1 MVVNV
6 YYCRMTQ
13 TRRRGAVLEDA
24 LRMAAIAEL
33 TEGGYPGLT
42 MEGVAARAQTG
53 KAAVYRRW
61 PTKQALVLDALRHVI
76 PPLTEPDPNG
86 TARENLRE
94 IFTALRKVLAGETG
108 FPGLAI
114 AFTLLSD
121 PPLRAAFVDSIVAPR
136 LTVIASILDRAVRTG
151 ELPPG
156 ARTPLA
162 AQVGPALIVQTFM
175 LTGAPPTDADLTR
188 ILDTVLPATDPMIY

>member
-1 MVVNV
+1 VTVNV
-6 YYCRMTQ
+6 YYCRVTQ

-33 TEGGYPGLT
+33 TESGYPSLT

-61 PTKQALVLDALRHVI
+61 PTKQALVLDALRHAM
-76 PPLTEPDPNG
+76 PPLPEPDPNG
-86 TARENLRE
+86 TARDNLRE
-94 IFTALRKVLAGETG
+94 VFTTLRQVLAGETG
-108 FPGLAI
+108 FPGLAV
-114 AFTLLSD
+114 AFSLLSD
-121 PPLRAAFVDSIVAPR
+121 PPLRTAFVDSIVAPR
-136 LTVIASILDRAVRTG
+136 LTVITAILDRAEQTG

-156 ARTPLA
+156 ARTPMA
-162 AQVGPALIVQTFM
+162 AHVGPALIVQTFL

-188 ILDTVLPATDPMIY
+188 ILDTVLAGCQ